1 MKLSCLPVSLFADVA
16 SGAMSVGDWAEEA
29 KKMGLDGIDIS
40 INFIKNNSYTYLRE
54 IKESLAK
61 SGMNI
66 IMATSYPDFTH
77 PDAVQRDREK
87 DYFIRDI
94 ALCSELG
101 VKYLRILA
109 GQAHPQTSREDGIR
123 WVVENFRDCAKA
135 AQKYGIT
142 LLYENHSKPGAWDY
156 CDFSYP
162 LDIFF
167 DIFESSKD
175 MGIRLNFDIGNI
187 VSCGQNPVA
196 ILEKVYD
203 YVDTIHI
210 SDVKTAEKFSPTL
223 LGTGIVPI
231 GEVFSYLKGRGFQG
245 WYCIEEA
252 GFQGLEGVKKAVD
265 YARETYKNA

>member
-1 MKLSCLPVSLFADVA
+1 
-16 SGAMSVGDWAEEA
+16 MSVGDWAEEA

-109 GQAHPQTSREDGIR
+109 GQAHPQTSRADGIR

-167 DIFESSKD
+167 DIFESIKD